1 MCCFVG
7 AINNSAGSEIGN
19 LFLSS
24 IDPDKSRRLHHKYFQ
39 DGGKSGIGRH
49 KKKTGRKSKDIAG
62 FAQRPQV
69 SGQGLRFHSPETA

>member
-1 MCCFVG
+1 LFVD

-19 LFLSS
+19 LFISS
-24 IDPDKSRRLHHKYFQ
+24 INNTNVDVGTGNISRMEAKAALADIK
-39 DGGKSGIGRH
+39 
-49 KKKTGRKSKDIAG
+49 RKSKYFAG